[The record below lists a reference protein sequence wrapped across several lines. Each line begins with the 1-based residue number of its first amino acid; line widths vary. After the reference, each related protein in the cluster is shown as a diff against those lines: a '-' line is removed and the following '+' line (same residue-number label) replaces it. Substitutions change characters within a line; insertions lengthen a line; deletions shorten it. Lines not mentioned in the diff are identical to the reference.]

1 MKKQKRSRT
10 AWAVEWKQVYQRDRD
25 ERLQRVFAIIV
36 PQAEAKAHHQSG
48 EKPHAQAHRP
58 LRQSLQ

>member
-1 MKKQKRSRT
+1 MNKRKRSRA

-36 PQAEAKAHHQSG
+36 PQTEAKTHHQNG
-48 EKPHAQAHRP
+48 EKPDGQTHRP
-58 LRQSLQ
+58 LRQSIQ

>member
-1 MKKQKRSRT
+1 MKKRKRSNA

-36 PQAEAKAHHQSG
+36 PQAEAKAHHQTG
-48 EKPHAQAHRP
+48 EKPDAQANRP

>member
-1 MKKQKRSRT
+1 MKKRKRSRA
-10 AWAVEWKQVYQRDRD
+10 AWAVEWKHVYQRDRD

-36 PQAEAKAHHQSG
+36 PQAEAKSPQKTG

-58 LRQSLQ
+58 LRQSFQ